1 MTSSPLEDQR
11 TVWIVA
17 VVAFVLFLIGNLPWQ
32 LDDYDQAKQ
41 AFSSFE
47 MTKEGHWFYQQTPHG
62 NVATKPPLVGWIS
75 AGLYALT
82 RSWDVAW
89 RLPSFLAAIA
99 IAILLFRAAR
109 SMDGLR
115 STRLAPER
123 GEDEGE
129 GSSSRGT
136 IAALIALGAFGL
148 NLLSPRL
155 ATLVRT
161 DMPLALVIFLIGVLI
176 WQKIRDETHWS
187 LKDQVY
193 LFALLTVA
201 MLIKGPIVYAFL
213 LPGIAL
219 FQWRLRKAA
228 RRAVVAGVD
237 DPGQSRGPRPEPVLR
252 GVEWG
257 APLDESIRLVDKTGC
272 SQGAV
277 SPCKGSRGERLAA
290 AKRRQGAWPGWW
302 PWVASLAVFL
312 LWVTGGIL
320 FQPGFF
326 DEVVMREFVARF
338 GETIHRAQPLYFYL
352 PHLLHKFAPWSVLMI
367 GIALA
372 DLHSRKWRLRPALRE
387 MSPETFWLI
396 CWSLGGLIVM
406 SLIPS
411 KRVDR
416 IFPIVPPLCL
426 LLAAQIGRNAAPCSH
441 GSVSRFLTSVD
452 SDLTGHRPV
461 ATTTEEARACIYRW
475 GAAALVFAILFTD
488 GYTIF
493 KVISGYRHHRAA
505 LVVFG
510 KNVRREAEAHHWRY
524 EVVSAKDEG
533 LLLYLQKTHFIE
545 PQRAVTEWNSGN
557 VDALVASTRKAPDL
571 MRELRDAA
579 LSQLK
584 SSERQGEQGSG
595 YVLITR

>member
-1 MTSSPLEDQR
+1 MTRGLLEDQR
-11 TVWIVA
+11 TVWIIAA
-17 VVAFVLFLIGNLPWQ
+17 VSFLLFLIANLPWQ

-41 AFSSFE
+41 AFTSFE
-47 MTKEGHWFYQQTPHG
+47 MIQEGHWLYQQTPHE

-75 AGLYALT
+75 AALFTTT

-89 RLPSFLAAIA
+89 RLPSFFAAVALAL
-99 IAILLFRAAR
+99 LLFRTAESAY
-109 SMDGLR
+109 GL
-115 STRLAPER
+115 TA
-123 GEDEGE
+123 G
-129 GSSSRGT
+129 
-136 IAALIALGAFGL
+136 LIALGAFGL

-161 DMPLALVIFLIGVLI
+161 DMPLTLVIFLIGVLI
-176 WQKIRDETHWS
+176 WKKIQRQEEWKSRDR
-187 LKDQVY
+187 VY
-193 LFALLTVA
+193 LFAMLTIA

-219 FQWRLRKAA
+219 FEWKRS
-228 RRAVVAGVD
+228 RRTRSYSRVVAGVGD
-237 DPGQSRGPRPEPVLR
+237 SGEAHNVQLI
-252 GVEWG
+252 
-257 APLDESIRLVDKTGC
+257 ESPW
-272 SQGAV
+272 S
-277 SPCKGSRGERLAA
+277 
-290 AKRRQGAWPGWW
+290 GWW
-302 PWVASLAVFL
+302 PWIASLAVFL

-326 DEVVMREFVARF
+326 DEVVMREFIARF
-338 GETIHRAQPLYFYL
+338 GETIHRPQPLYFYL
-352 PHLLHKFAPWSVLMI
+352 LHLLHKFAPWSVLMI

-372 DLHSRKWRLRPALRE
+372 DLHSRKWRLRSIFRE
-387 MSPETFWLI
+387 MSPETFWLL

-441 GSVSRFLTSVD
+441 GSVSRSLMGVD

-461 ATTTEEARACIYRW
+461 ATEAKASCTYIYRW
-475 GAAALVFAILFTD
+475 SALALLLAILFTG
-488 GYTIF
+488 GYTIS
-493 KVISGYRHHRAA
+493 KVISGYRDHRDA
-505 LVVFG
+505 LAIFG
-510 KNVRREAEAHHWRY
+510 REVRREAASHHWRY

-545 PQRAVTEWNSGN
+545 PQDAVTEWNSGN
-557 VDALVASTRKAPDL
+557 VDELVASTRKAPGL